1 MTLGLGLALAAAC
14 WLVAAA
20 VYRWL
25 ALSAL
30 DRACAATEEAAAVPP
45 AGAAVALRPLHGAGA
60 RLGDALASFLA
71 ASSTARVPVILGVAR
86 EDDPAVAIC
95 REMLAARP
103 DAAAALRIGSGPP
116 GCNRK
121 MANLIQMSAGVDA
134 DLWLLSDADVRVPTD
149 LVARL
154 LQPFKDAEVGLVTC
168 PYLSVP
174 ASSLASR
181 LDALVTNTHFLPGVC
196 MALRLEGLHFALGA
210 AIAVRAEAL
219 ARAGGFER
227 LLDLAAD
234 DFELARNV
242 EQAGFRLAWSPLL
255 VDHLL
260 EDEGWRRILGR
271 QLRWARVTRHS
282 RLGGYIGQTITHG
295 CVPALLLG
303 GLWLAAGGPGW
314 SVPLAWWSLQAGAL
328 WRRRALLRLRPLDL
342 ALLPLADLL
351 AFGVHVCGLGGRPR
365 PS

>member
-1 MTLGLGLALAAAC
+1 MTLGLGLALAAGG
-14 WLVAAA
+14 WLLAAM

-30 DRACAATEEAAAVPP
+30 DRACAAPDPIEAVPP

-60 RLGDALASFLA
+60 HLADALSSFLRASFA
-71 ASSTARVPVILGVAR
+71 AGAPVVLGVAR
-86 EDDPAVAIC
+86 EEDPAVEIC

-103 DAAAALRIGSGPP
+103 EAAAELRIGAGPP
-116 GCNRK
+116 GRNRK
-121 MANLIQMSAGVDA
+121 IANLIQMSAGVEA
-134 DLWLLSDADVRVPTD
+134 DLWLMSDADVRVPRD
-149 LVARL
+149 FVGRL
-154 LQPFKDAEVGLVTC
+154 LQPFKDAEIGLVTC
-168 PYLSVP
+168 PYRSVP
-174 ASSLASR
+174 ATSLASR

-196 MALRLEGLHFALGA
+196 MALRLEALHFALGA

-219 ARAGGFER
+219 QRAGGFER
-227 LLDLAAD
+227 LLDRAAD

-242 EQAGFRLAWSPLL
+242 EQAGWKLAWSPLL

-282 RLGGYIGQTITHG
+282 RLGGYIGQTVTHG

-314 SVPLAWWSLQAGAL
+314 SVPLAWWGLQAGGL
-328 WRRRALLRLRPLDL
+328 WRRRTLLGLEPLDL
-342 ALLPLADLL
+342 ALLPLTDLL
-351 AFGVHVCGLGGRPR
+351 AFGLHLCGLAGRPR